1 MNRCK
6 LALGNNR
13 FVQVVEWKGEL
24 RVDLRQWENNYPSK
38 KGVSLNLMQY
48 KNLLAALDL
57 TITPAFTNDQKE
69 LQFKA
74 AKNGSHHLGANVF
87 VSARQDN
94 PCVDIDNIG
103 NLQTTQ
109 PSYQPREDSAYD
121 PRNSRR
127 FRVTSRTLRSSYQNW
142 KTWFPAT
149 CATTTPISLE
159 WWAVKTVTRTN
170 FTSGELHLHF
180 FFHLLRCKNCI
191 TDVFILILATC
202 YKWTGKCSQRRRFFC
217 FKNVVI
223 V

>member
-1 MNRCK
+1 MNRWK

-94 PCVDIDNIG
+94 PCEPSNCTTIVPTKRGLCLRPTEFKALQSYISDIEK
-103 NLQTTQ
+103 LL
-109 PSYQPREDSAYD
+109 P
-121 PRNSRR
+121 
-127 FRVTSRTLRSSYQNW
+127 
-142 KTWFPAT
+142 
-149 CATTTPISLE
+149 
-159 WWAVKTVTRTN
+159 
-170 FTSGELHLHF
+170 EL
-180 FFHLLRCKNCI
+180 K
-191 TDVFILILATC
+191 DVIPC
-202 YKWTGKCSQRRRFFC
+202 
-217 FKNVVI
+217 
-223 V
+223 

>member
-1 MNRCK
+1 MWSGR
-6 LALGNNR
+6 
-13 FVQVVEWKGEL
+13 GEL

-94 PCVDIDNIG
+94 PCVDNRQYWKPS
-103 NLQTTQ
+103 NYTTIV
-109 PSYQPREDSAYD
+109 PTKRGLC
-121 PRNSRR
+121 
-127 FRVTSRTLRSSYQNW
+127 LRPTEF
-142 KTWFPAT
+142 KAL
-149 CATTTPISLE
+149 SLE

-170 FTSGELHLHF
+170 FTSGELNLHF
-180 FFHLLRCKNCI
+180 FFICW
-191 TDVFILILATC
+191 DVKTVSRMYLFLF
-202 YKWTGKCSQRRRFFC
+202 WQRVTNELDNVH
-217 FKNVVI
+217 NVVSFFLF
-223 V
+223 

>member
-94 PCVDIDNIG
+94 PCVDIRQYWKPSNYTTIVPTKRG
-103 NLQTTQ
+103 LCLRPTEFKALQ
-109 PSYQPREDSAYD
+109 SY
-121 PRNSRR
+121 
-127 FRVTSRTLRSSYQNW
+127 
-142 KTWFPAT
+142 
-149 CATTTPISLE
+149 ISDIEKLLPE
-159 WWAVKTVTRTN
+159 LKDVIPCYMRDDHSNQLGMMSCKNCNPNEFYKWWIT
-170 FTSGELHLHF
+170 FTF
-180 FFHLLRCKNCI
+180 FFPLLRCKNCI

-202 YKWTGKCSQRRRFFC
+202 YKWTG
-217 FKNVVI
+217 
-223 V
+223 